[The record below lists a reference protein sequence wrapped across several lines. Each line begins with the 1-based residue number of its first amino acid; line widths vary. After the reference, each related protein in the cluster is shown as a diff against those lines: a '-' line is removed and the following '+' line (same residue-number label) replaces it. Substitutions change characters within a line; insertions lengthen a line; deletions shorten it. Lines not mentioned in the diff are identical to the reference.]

1 MLVKHIFRNNI
12 NGVQTQLEADIY
24 SDHSVLVAE
33 IYTRLQKITRFQEG
47 KPRWDLEK

>member
-12 NGVQTQLEADIY
+12 KGVQTQHEAH
-24 SDHSVLVAE
+24 DHSVLVAE
-33 IYTRLQKITRFQEG
+33 MYTRLQKITRFQEG